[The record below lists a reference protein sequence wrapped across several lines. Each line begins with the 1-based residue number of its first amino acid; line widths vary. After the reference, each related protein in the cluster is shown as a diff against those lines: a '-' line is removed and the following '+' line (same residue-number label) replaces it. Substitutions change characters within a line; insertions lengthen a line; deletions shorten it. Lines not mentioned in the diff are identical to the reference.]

1 MFISELYIERFR
13 LFQENKFKLGKYMT
27 AISGFNATGK
37 STLLGLLGHCG
48 ELKSKRFKPLLQRAF
63 KAELGEIL
71 KFSENYDKKIANLGK
86 ITFTD
91 YANSGNCQY
100 PSGLLYRAFWQKYSN
115 GKRYRIIPKRTAE
128 WTSSGKIN
136 WPTLYLGL
144 GRLYPLG
151 ESLKVDRTT
160 PSGKLQAEDND
171 FVINNMKSIL
181 NIKDDSKDFTI
192 ASISETHKKK
202 GVGFNTDTYDYLA
215 NSAGQDNLGQILMSI
230 LSFKRLKNQL
240 GDNWH
245 GGLLVVDELDATL
258 HPLAQNKLVAFLY
271 HQAEEIG
278 MQIVFTSHSLGLL
291 EYICTKTDHN
301 NANATNDYELVSL
314 TNANGPVEVVQNPSY
329 DLIYKELMATYRVPY
344 MRKISIFSE
353 DDEARYFINKLL
365 EKYSYRFKLLEVSL
379 GKNQLFKLLTDDYTN
394 FSQYIYILD
403 GDVEEEEIDNQT
415 AKLAPYQVKCILK
428 LPGSKS
434 PEQVIWEYLD
444 QLPPEH
450 PLLHSWG
457 RQTGYSIRNIGESG
471 PFSDKYNGTE
481 IEREKFKQWFNDN
494 KLLVSDVFDY
504 WREDNKQAVEDF
516 ISDFV
521 KAYNWTAQRCC
532 IPIIRPEQERD
543 EVAKCQQPPLL

>member
-1 MFISELYIERFR
+1 MFISELHIEKFR
-13 LFQENKFKLGKYMT
+13 LFQNNSFKFGKYIT

-37 STLLGLLGHCG
+37 STVLGLLGHCG
-48 ELKSKRFKPLLQRAF
+48 ELKKRYRPLLHSAF
-63 KAELGEIL
+63 KVELSEIL
-71 KFSENYDKKIANLGK
+71 KFSDIYDKRITDIGKVIFADVPTLGNNK
-86 ITFTD
+86 
-91 YANSGNCQY
+91 Y
-100 PSGLLYRAFWQKYSN
+100 PSALLYRSTWQKYRS

-128 WTSSGKIN
+128 WASSSKVE

-151 ESLKVDRTT
+151 ESLNVTKIR
-160 PSGKLQAEDND
+160 PSGKLSVEENE
-171 FVINNMKSIL
+171 FIINNMKSIL
-181 NIKDDSKDFTI
+181 SIRDEAKDFTI
-192 ASISETHKKK
+192 ASISETNKKR

-215 NSAGQDNLGQILMSI
+215 NSAGQDNLGQILMAV

-240 GDNWH
+240 SDDWH

-258 HPLAQNKLVAFLY
+258 HPLAQNKLLDFLY
-271 HQAEEIG
+271 QQAEEIG
-278 MQIVFTSHSLGLL
+278 MQIVFTTHSLGLL

-314 TNANGPVEVVQNPSY
+314 TNANGPVEVDQNPSY
-329 DLIYKELMATYRVPY
+329 DLIYKDLMATYRAPY

-353 DDEARYFINKLL
+353 DDEARYFISKLL

-394 FSQYIYILD
+394 FSQYMYIFD
-403 GDVEEEEIDNQT
+403 GDVEEEEIDRQT
-415 AKLAPYQVKCILK
+415 AKLEPYQVKCILK
-428 LPGSKS
+428 LPGGKS

-450 PLLHSWG
+450 QLLHSWG
-457 RQTGYSIRNIGESG
+457 RQTGYSIRNIRESG
-471 PFSDKYNGTE
+471 PLSDKYNNTD

-516 ISDFV
+516 ISCFV

-543 EVAKCQQPPLL
+543 